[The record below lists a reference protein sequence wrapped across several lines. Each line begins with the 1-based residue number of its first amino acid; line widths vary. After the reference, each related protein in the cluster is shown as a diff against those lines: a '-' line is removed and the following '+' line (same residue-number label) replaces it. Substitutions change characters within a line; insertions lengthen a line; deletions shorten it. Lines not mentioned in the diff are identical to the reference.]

1 MRHSRVPVRHR
12 REVAAVGLR
21 IAAAGNNRQLA
32 RVPERF
38 EARHRWMQPYIIGE
52 SERVLRLDRERWPE
66 LVIRVLAV
74 GHDRV

>member
-1 MRHSRVPVRHR
+1 MPVCHR

-32 RVPERF
+32 RVPQRF
-38 EARHRWMQPYIIGE
+38 EARHRRVQPHVIGE
-52 SERVLRLDRERWPE
+52 FERVLRLDRERWPE